1 MNRPRWVSFVSA
13 GLVLIAS
20 GLLISRAQDQST
32 AVVVDQLPVAH
43 GDCTFFGADREKSV
57 RLALR
62 AKGRNSAADYMLS
75 NLTEQVVHELGYVPP
90 GGPTYTYDQSQ
101 ATGSIDSYIWAD
113 FQAHGITPAPAT
125 TDWEFVRRITL
136 DLTGRIPTPQAVLT
150 FVANSDAQ
158 KRAKL
163 VDQLLAAPEWT
174 DKWTVFYSD
183 LFKNTVNF
191 PSTGLNRFAAG
202 RNAFYQY
209 IHDSLANGKPY
220 NQMASELLSVTAT
233 NTYQTGHANW
243 LVGGWISNGPVQDTT
258 DQMAANVADTFLG
271 ITHVNCLLCHNGRGH
286 LDSLSL
292 WGGNTTRYQGW
303 QLASYLSH
311 TQIAR
316 GYPDPTNTNVYYWSL
331 QDNTKGFT
339 NDYALNTT
347 TGNRPARVAPSGCK
361 SGQPCFYVQPQYI
374 FNGDTPKIGEN
385 YRVALARDVTG
396 DFQFARAA
404 VNYMWAY
411 FFGQGIVDP
420 PDTFDPARLDPNN
433 PPPAPWTL
441 QPSNPKLLNAL
452 ATHFIQSGYNVK
464 ALMREIVTSNTYQL
478 SSRYPGSWSAEY
490 QNYFARKYVRR
501 LWSEEVADA
510 IMQSSGTFP
519 TYKYTGFTDVGYPLV
534 SYMMQ
539 LPDVV
544 NAPSD
549 STMSGFLDSFLRGN
563 RDDQPRK
570 QDGSILQAL
579 NLMNNNIVE
588 SRLATTGATASQL
601 IVKNLSLG
609 NTDLVNTLFLN
620 ILSRY
625 PSPAETNQA
634 LCALGTAAGGLSCP
648 VPANRTSALQD
659 LVWSLY
665 NKVDFVFN
673 Y

>member
-13 GLVLIAS
+13 GFVLIAS

-32 AVVVDQLPVAH
+32 AVVADQLPVAH
-43 GDCTFFGADREKSV
+43 GECTFFGAEREKSV

-62 AKGRNSAADYMLS
+62 AKGRSAAADYILS

-90 GGPTYTYDQSQ
+90 GSPTYTYDQSQ

-125 TDWEFVRRITL
+125 TDWEFIRRITL
-136 DLTGRIPTPQAVLT
+136 DLTGRIPTPQAVLA
-150 FVANSDAQ
+150 FVANTDPQ
-158 KRAKL
+158 KRTKL
-163 VDQLLAAPEWT
+163 VDQLLAAPEWV

-209 IHDSLANGKPY
+209 IHDSLANGKAY
-220 NQMASELLSVTAT
+220 NQMASELLSVTAD

-292 WGGNTTRYQGW
+292 WGGSTTRYQGW

-311 TQIAR
+311 TQLAR
-316 GYPDPTNTNVYYWSL
+316 GYPDPTNTNVYYWSV

-339 NDYALNTT
+339 TDYALNTT
-347 TGNRPARVAPSGCK
+347 TGNRPARVAPTGCK

-374 FNGDTPKIGEN
+374 FNGDTPKLGES
-385 YRVALARDVTG
+385 YRVALARDITG

-478 SSRYPGSWSAEY
+478 SSRYPGTWKADY

-519 TYKYTGFTDVGYPLV
+519 TYKYTGFTDVGYPVV

-544 NAPSD
+544 GAPSD
-549 STMSGFLDSFLRGN
+549 GTMSGFLDSFLRGN

-588 SRLATTGATASQL
+588 SRLATTGTTPSQL
-601 IVKNLSLG
+601 IVKNLTLS
-609 NTDLVNTLFLN
+609 NADLVNTLFIN

-625 PSPAETNQA
+625 PSPAENTQA
-634 LCALGTAAGGLSCP
+634 LCALGTGCAT
-648 VPANRTSALQD
+648 PANRTSAVQD